1 MYKRF
6 RTAEAAETLSRNIAS
21 AQTWRTPAEML
32 DRANKLTCPAAEMK
46 MTDQLMGIGREN
58 AQKRD
63 GVALAAQ
70 FLDGYRTRV

>member
-1 MYKRF
+1 
-6 RTAEAAETLSRNIAS
+6 
-21 AQTWRTPAEML
+21 ML
-32 DRANKLTCPAAEMK
+32 DRANKLICLAAEMK